1 MVSYKPSM
9 DFKFRVF
16 TAVATLA
23 LLTTAV
29 SASAEIVFL
38 KSGRTLSVR
47 SHRIDGERI
56 TLTLR
61 GGGEVTCDKT
71 VVDKIEADEVPYI
84 EPPVAKTEK
93 PDETPVAAPVQQ
105 DRPLMDGTPY
115 AEIIASA
122 AEAHGV
128 DPMLVRALI
137 QVESGYRPRA
147 RSRKGAMGL
156 MQLMPSTA
164 REYNVRHP
172 FEPKANIEAGIKH
185 LKTLIDRFGD
195 DVGLALAAYNA
206 GPGAVEKFNGIP
218 PYRET
223 RSYVSRILALAGLK

>member
-1 MVSYKPSM
+1 MSS
-9 DFKFRVF
+9 KFPVF
-16 TAVATLA
+16 IAVATLA

-29 SASAEIVFL
+29 PASAEIVFL

-47 SHRIDGERI
+47 SHRIDGDRI

-71 VVDKIEADEVPYI
+71 VVDKIEPDEVPYI
-84 EPPVAKTEK
+84 EPPVEKAENTE
-93 PDETPVAAPVQQ
+93 ETQVAPVQQ
-105 DRPLMDGTPY
+105 DRPLLDGTPY

-128 DPMLVRALI
+128 DPLLVRALI